1 MEGSTVLFRHIFSW
15 FGCFVAKLSS
25 WKVRR
30 DAVLHQWA
38 VELEET
44 NTRLAREVA
53 ERKRVE
59 KELRQAEAKYRSIF
73 ENAVEGI
80 FQTTADGR
88 YLSVNPAL
96 ARIYGYETTEALMS
110 SLTNISGQ
118 LYVTPARR
126 SEFARLLQEKNTVS
140 GFESQVYRHD
150 GRVIWITE
158 NARAVRDPNGA
169 LLYYEGTV
177 EDITEHKQAEEELRQ
192 AKAAAETAARAKSE
206 FLANMSHE
214 LRTPMNAII
223 GMTELALDTNLTDE
237 QREYLAIVKDSAD
250 ALLEL
255 LNDILDFSKIEA
267 GKLDLDPIDFYLR
280 ENLEMTVRTLAIRAH
295 KKGLELAC
303 HIPASVPDAL
313 VGDPGRLRQIVINLL
328 GNAIKFTEQGEV
340 VMDVSIVSQTQDEIV
355 LHFAV
360 TDTGIGIAP
369 EKQQLIFQPFTQAD
383 TSTTRQFGGTGLGLA
398 ISSQLVDMMG
408 GQIWVE
414 SEVQKGSIFHFTA
427 RFGLHEGVTP
437 PPPVEQEGLQ
447 DLPVLI
453 VDDNATNRRILE
465 ELMTHWGLQPT
476 MVESGQEA
484 LAVLQKAVEN
494 EEAFPLVLLDAHMPF
509 MDGFAVAERI
519 KQSPALAGATI
530 MMLTSGGHPGDAA
543 RCRELGITSY
553 LTKPIKQSDLLN
565 AIFGALYFS
574 SATTDAASIDS
585 PSSTPTNPLTLPLL
599 LVEDNAINQRL
610 ALEMLKRRGY
620 SVVVANNGKEALAA
634 LDRQTFALI
643 LMDVQMPVMDGF
655 AATAAIRRQEQA
667 TGGHIPIIALTA
679 NAMNGDRDRC
689 LAAGMDAYLSKPFQ
703 ARQLCQAIEGLVPS
717 LPSSLI
723 QPEANH
729 EDLSEA
735 IFDQRAILER
745 VEGDVELLREIVG
758 LFFEETPELLSS
770 IRESIARRDSAALE
784 HAAHSLKGTVSS
796 FGARAA
802 REAALRLEVVGR
814 SGDLTYAEPAC
825 VELEKEIAS
834 LTQALTD
841 FREERVM

>member
-1 MEGSTVLFRHIFSW
+1 
-15 FGCFVAKLSS
+15 
-25 WKVRR
+25 
-30 DAVLHQWA
+30 
-38 VELEET
+38 
-44 NTRLAREVA
+44 
-53 ERKRVE
+53 
-59 KELRQAEAKYRSIF
+59 
-73 ENAVEGI
+73 
-80 FQTTADGR
+80 
-88 YLSVNPAL
+88 
-96 ARIYGYETTEALMS
+96 
-110 SLTNISGQ
+110 
-118 LYVTPARR
+118 
-126 SEFARLLQEKNTVS
+126 
-140 GFESQVYRHD
+140 
-150 GRVIWITE
+150 
-158 NARAVRDPNGA
+158 
-169 LLYYEGTV
+169 
-177 EDITEHKQAEEELRQ
+177 
-192 AKAAAETAARAKSE
+192 
-206 FLANMSHE
+206 
-214 LRTPMNAII
+214 
-223 GMTELALDTNLTDE
+223 
-237 QREYLAIVKDSAD
+237 
-250 ALLEL
+250 
-255 LNDILDFSKIEA
+255 
-267 GKLDLDPIDFYLR
+267 
-280 ENLEMTVRTLAIRAH
+280 
-295 KKGLELAC
+295 
-303 HIPASVPDAL
+303 
-313 VGDPGRLRQIVINLL
+313 
-328 GNAIKFTEQGEV
+328 
-340 VMDVSIVSQTQDEIV
+340 
-355 LHFAV
+355 
-360 TDTGIGIAP
+360 
-369 EKQQLIFQPFTQAD
+369 
-383 TSTTRQFGGTGLGLA
+383 
-398 ISSQLVDMMG
+398 
-408 GQIWVE
+408 
-414 SEVQKGSIFHFTA
+414 
-427 RFGLHEGVTP
+427 
-437 PPPVEQEGLQ
+437 
-447 DLPVLI
+447 
-453 VDDNATNRRILE
+453 
-465 ELMTHWGLQPT
+465 
-476 MVESGQEA
+476 
-484 LAVLQKAVEN
+484 
-494 EEAFPLVLLDAHMPF
+494 
-509 MDGFAVAERI
+509 
-519 KQSPALAGATI
+519 